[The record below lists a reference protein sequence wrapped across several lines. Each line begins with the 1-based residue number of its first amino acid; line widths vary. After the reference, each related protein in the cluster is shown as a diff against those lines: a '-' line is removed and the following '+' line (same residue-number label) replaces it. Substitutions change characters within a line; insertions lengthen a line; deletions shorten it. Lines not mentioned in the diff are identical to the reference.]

1 MPSDADHQA
10 APMDATAVRDRL
22 TNSFALLG
30 IRSRLQVVTYGLH
43 KAVAFSPLW
52 DVDAHKLAEA
62 LDKIPELRPYTANR
76 PGGGRG
82 ELMGTCAHLGVR
94 VSQRCPRCQEV
105 VGASAPTP

>member
-1 MPSDADHQA
+1 MPSDADHHEA
-10 APMDATAVRDRL
+10 TPMDATAVRDRL

-62 LDKIPELRPYTANR
+62 LDRIPGLRLYTAR
-76 PGGGRG
+76 
-82 ELMGTCAHLGVR
+82 MGACAHLGVR
-94 VSQRCPRCQEV
+94 FNQRCPRCEEV
-105 VGASAPTP
+105 AGASAPTP